1 MEDTSLEAATLDTPA
16 SGGRRERTRE
26 KHFVA
31 LLRDFPPGSRRL
43 ITVSGRP
50 IGVFNIEGKFYAL
63 KNSCPHQGAPL
74 CAGRIKGTFIATKP
88 YEYIYTM
95 ENEIIKCPWHGW
107 EFEIATGRSIF
118 NPHRVRV
125 QTYDVT
131 VEPTDEEEDP
141 SIEMYPVTVEEG
153 AVMVHV

>member
-1 MEDTSLEAATLDTPA
+1 MEQATTERA
-16 SGGRRERTRE
+16 STRTRE

-31 LLRDFPPGSRRL
+31 LLRDLPPGSRK
-43 ITVSGRP
+43 IVSIQGRS
-50 IGVFNIEGKFYAL
+50 IGVFNIDGQFYAL

-74 CAGRIKGTFIATKP
+74 CAGRIKGTRVATKP
-88 YEYIYTM
+88 FEYVYAR

-107 EFEIATGRSIF
+107 EFEISTGRSIF

-131 VEPTDEEEDP
+131 VEAQEEPDP

-153 AVMVHV
+153 VVMVHV

>member
-1 MEDTSLEAATLDTPA
+1 VGAAMSAGTERAMAERDT
-16 SGGRRERTRE
+16 GRKRA

-31 LLRDFPPGSRRL
+31 LLRDFPPGTRR
-43 ITVSGRP
+43 IVTIQGRS
-50 IGVFNIEGKFYAL
+50 IGVFNIDDQFYAL

-74 CAGRIKGTFIATKP
+74 CTGRIKGTFVATKP
-88 YEYIYTM
+88 YEYVYAR

-107 EFEIATGRSIF
+107 EFEISTGRSIF

-125 QTYDVT
+125 ATYDVT
-131 VEPTDEEEDP
+131 VETPEDEDP
-141 SIEMYPVTVEEG
+141 SIETFPVSVEEG